1 VLGFLQSDERHDE
14 RAQMVREQIA
24 RRGITNPR
32 VLAAMTTVPRHV
44 FVPSDRQDEAYAD
57 RPLPIGAGQTISQ
70 PYMVAYM
77 ADVAGIEPGQRVME
91 IGAGCGYQAT
101 VIAAMGADVYALE
114 IVHDLAE
121 RALPLLSTFKLA
133 NLHYHEADGIHGWPA
148 AAQYDAII
156 FSCAV
161 PSIHDAIF
169 EQLAIGGRLIAP
181 VNADSGDHQ
190 TIFRWHKTM
199 GGKLKREMLIS
210 VRFVPMTG
218 AIEKL

>member
-1 VLGFLQSDERHDE
+1 
-14 RAQMVREQIA
+14 MVREQIA
-24 RRGITNPR
+24 RRGISNPR
-32 VLAAMTTVPRHV
+32 VLAAMTTVPRHI
-44 FVPSDRQDEAYAD
+44 FVPAERRDEAYAD

-77 ADVAGIEPGQRVME
+77 ANVANIEPGQRVME

-101 VIAAMGADVYALE
+101 VLAAIGAEVHALE
-114 IVHDLAE
+114 IVHELTE

-133 NLHYHEADGIHGWPA
+133 NLYYHKADGIHGWPA
-148 AAQYDAII
+148 AAPYDAII

-161 PSIHDAIF
+161 PSIPDAVF
-169 EQLAIGGRLIAP
+169 DQLAIDGRLIAP
-181 VNADSGDHQ
+181 VNAESGDHQ
-190 TIFRWHKTM
+190 TIYRWHKTT
-199 GGKLKREMLIS
+199 GGKLKREKLIS